1 MRIAVIGSGIAGM
14 GAAFALSEE
23 HDVHLFEREERFGGH
38 ANTVDVETAG
48 GPVAVDTGFIVFNE
62 RNYPNLCGLF
72 EHLFVPTIWSDMSF
86 GFSLRDGE
94 MEWSGDGLH
103 TVFAQRRNLVRP
115 GFLRGVLEIPRFNR
129 LAREHLASGAACGVA
144 LGDWLQRE
152 RFSRWFRD
160 CYALPMGGAI
170 WSTPIEGMLDFPA
183 ESFLSFFH
191 NHDLLSALSDRQRWR
206 TVEGGSREYVDRLIA
221 RLGVR
226 AHAGAEVVAV
236 TRSGGRPQLRF
247 ADGADVSFDAVILAC
262 HGPQAK
268 ALLAD
273 ADAQERAVLGAF
285 RTSHN
290 RAILHSDPALM
301 PRRRKVWSSW
311 NFLSGGP
318 EVDRM
323 RPAPV
328 TYWMNRLQ
336 GLDPAVPLFVSLNPG
351 REPNPAQVHAEF
363 DYAHPVMDTAAFNGQ
378 RAIGAIQ
385 GRGGVHYAGAWLGF
399 GFHEDGL
406 RSGLAAAA
414 ALGARPEWARDLPEP
429 AFGMSVEAAE

>member
-1 MRIAVIGSGIAGM
+1 MRIAVIGSGVAGM
-14 GAAFALSEE
+14 GAAYALAQD
-23 HDVHLFEREERFGGH
+23 HDVHLFERERRFGGH
-38 ANTVDVETAG
+38 AHTVDVSTDR
-48 GPVAVDTGFIVFNE
+48 GPIAVDTGFIVFNE

-72 EHLFVPTIWSDMSF
+72 EHLGVPTKWSDMSF

-103 TVFAQRRNLVRP
+103 TVFAQRRNLLRL

-191 NHDLLSALSDRQRWR
+191 NHDLLSALSERQRWR
-206 TVEGGSREYVDRLIA
+206 TVDGGSREYVERLIA
-221 RLGVR
+221 RLGTR
-226 AHAGAEVVAV
+226 AHAGAEVVSL
-236 TRSGGRPQLRF
+236 TRTGGRPLLRF
-247 ADGADVSFDAVILAC
+247 ADGSEAGFDQVILAC
-262 HGPQAK
+262 HGPQAA

-285 RTSHN
+285 RTSSN
-290 RAILHSDPALM
+290 RAILHSDAGLM

-311 NFLSGGP
+311 NFLSAGP
-318 EVDRM
+318 EIDRM

-336 GLDPAVPLFVSLNPG
+336 GIDPEVPLFVSLNPG
-351 REPNPAQVHAEF
+351 REPDPARVHAEF
-363 DYAHPVMDTAAFNGQ
+363 DYSHPVMDTAAFEAQ
-378 RAIGAIQ
+378 RAIDAIQ
-385 GRGGVHYAGAWLGF
+385 GRGGVRYAGAWLGF

-414 ALGARPEWARDLPEP
+414 ALGARPDWAPALPEP
-429 AFGMSVEAAE
+429 AFGAVSEAAE